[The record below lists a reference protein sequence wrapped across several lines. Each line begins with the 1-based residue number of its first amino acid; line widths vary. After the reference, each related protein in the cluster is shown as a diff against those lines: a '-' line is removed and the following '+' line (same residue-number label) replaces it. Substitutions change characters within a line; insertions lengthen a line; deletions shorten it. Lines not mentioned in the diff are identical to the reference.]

1 MHPSSFLL
9 VFNVAKLVAHLKAP
23 VNPGERYSLM
33 WPKRVCAA
41 EQGVVFRVL
50 DHEQGIKSHYLAS

>member
-1 MHPSSFLL
+1 
-9 VFNVAKLVAHLKAP
+9 
-23 VNPGERYSLM
+23 M